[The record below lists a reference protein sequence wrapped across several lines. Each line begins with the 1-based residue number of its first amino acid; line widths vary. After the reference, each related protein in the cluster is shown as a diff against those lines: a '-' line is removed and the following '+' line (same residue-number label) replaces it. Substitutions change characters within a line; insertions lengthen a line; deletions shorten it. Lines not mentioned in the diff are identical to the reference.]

1 MYFEEIENGLD
12 ALISEYSLKKGNE
25 KVKLH

>member
-12 ALISEYSLKKGNE
+12 ALISEYSLKKGN
-25 KVKLH
+25 KTVKLH